1 MNIQNLTQQEVEQ
14 LQMLLNKM
22 NPKPTEKVYFD
33 PVNKMID
40 DIIDNFD
47 FKRVHS
53 VMEHL
58 NWKWV
63 DKGIPSIDDL
73 KDTSLKRTIV

>member
-14 LQMLLNKM
+14 LQMLLNKL
-22 NPKPTEKVYFD
+22 NPPRFTERVYLD

-40 DIIDNFD
+40 DIIENFD

-58 NWKWV
+58 NWKWI
-63 DKGIPSIDDL
+63 DKGVPSIDDL
-73 KDTSLKRTIV
+73 KDTARHLL